1 MPLAKYVH
9 FFVDLSQN
17 MQQKLKSNKAKAV
30 RKKRV
35 MI

>member
-1 MPLAKYVH
+1 MALAKYVH

-17 MQQKLKSNKAKAV
+17 MEQKLKSNKAKLL
-30 RKKRV
+30 RKKRM